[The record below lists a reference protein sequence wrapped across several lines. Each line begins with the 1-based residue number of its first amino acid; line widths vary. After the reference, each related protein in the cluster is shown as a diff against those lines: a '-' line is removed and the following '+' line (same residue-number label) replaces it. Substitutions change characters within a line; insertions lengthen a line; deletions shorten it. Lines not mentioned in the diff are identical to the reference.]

1 MLKSIFNKER
11 GFLTSMPM
19 LKSIFNKEHSE
30 QFINRINSLNHQ
42 TQPQWGKMNVAQ
54 MLAHCQQSIRMASGD
69 LKPTSAPVAKFLF
82 GRLAKKHMLNEPELK
97 RNTPTFREGKI
108 AGKRDFETE
117 RTKLINI
124 IETFQQKGPA
134 GLTKDPHPFF
144 GEMSVREWD
153 TLQVKHLDHH
163 LRQFGV

>member
-1 MLKSIFNKER
+1 
-11 GFLTSMPM
+11 M

-30 QFINRINSLNHQ
+30 EFIERINTLNHQ
-42 TQPQWGKMNVAQ
+42 TQPQWGRMNVAQ

-69 LKPTSAPVAKFLF
+69 LKPTNAPVAKFLF

-97 RNTPTFREGKI
+97 RNTPTFREGKVSD
-108 AGKRDFETE
+108 KRDFETE
-117 RTKLINI
+117 RTKLIGI
-124 IETFQQKGPA
+124 IASFQQNGPG

-144 GEMSVREWD
+144 GEMSVRDWD